1 MKKLFYYM
9 ILNLLSLRFNMIL
22 EAYLARFFKKYYQFA
37 IVQSLSDVKGEVTL
51 VE

>member
-1 MKKLFYYM
+1 M

-37 IVQSLSDVKGEVTL
+37 IVQSLSDVTGVVTL

>member
-1 MKKLFYYM
+1 M

-22 EAYLARFFKKYYQFA
+22 KAYLARFFKKYYQFA